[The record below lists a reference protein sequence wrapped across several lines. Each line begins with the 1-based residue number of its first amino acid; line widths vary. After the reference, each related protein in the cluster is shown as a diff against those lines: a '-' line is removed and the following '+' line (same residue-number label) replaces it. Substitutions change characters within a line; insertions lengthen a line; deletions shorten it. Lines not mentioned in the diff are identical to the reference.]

1 MPMRIN
7 MMSPIPFCPSFD
19 PWAKLTPVHVSTR
32 MERIHKGGAS
42 LDSGA
47 VYSLGERTITFKT
60 RSKIAEHTKP
70 TMGETIKELKTSV
83 VLAQFTPSPKTWP
96 DTTELANPT
105 PMIDPI
111 KV

>member
-1 MPMRIN
+1 MPIRIN

-19 PWAKLTPVHVSTR
+19 PWAKLTPVQVSTR
-32 MERIHKGGAS
+32 MDRIHKGGGC

-47 VYSLGERTITFKT
+47 VYNFGERTIAFKR
-60 RSKIAEHTKP
+60 RSKMAEHTKP
-70 TMGETIKELKTSV
+70 TIGETINELKTSV

-96 DTTELANPT
+96 DRRELANPT